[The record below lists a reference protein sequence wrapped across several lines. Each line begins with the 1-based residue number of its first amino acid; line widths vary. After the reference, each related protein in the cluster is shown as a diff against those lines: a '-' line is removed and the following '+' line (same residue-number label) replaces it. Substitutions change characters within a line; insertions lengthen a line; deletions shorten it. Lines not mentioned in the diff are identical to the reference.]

1 MTKVSALEDRRVLV
15 TAAGS
20 GIGLTIARQFS
31 SAGARVMICDIDP
44 TGIGALDDL
53 ETSIC
58 DVSSQ
63 SDVDRLFD
71 QVRALLGG
79 LDILVNNAGIGGPMG
94 PLESLDVPEWQHTIE
109 TNLYGA
115 YYCCRRAIP
124 LLKEAGGGS
133 IVNLASTAGFYG
145 VPNRTPYVA
154 SKWGLIG
161 LTKSLAAELG
171 SAGIRVNAIC
181 PGSVSGDR
189 IDRVISAE
197 SSLRDLPEDAVRTE
211 FVRSNSMRTMIDA
224 EDVAALALFLC
235 SKQGRFISGQ
245 AIGVDGNT
253 ETKW

>member
-1 MTKVSALEDRRVLV
+1 M
-15 TAAGS
+15 
-20 GIGLTIARQFS
+20 
-31 SAGARVMICDIDP
+31 
-44 TGIGALDDL
+44 
-53 ETSIC
+53 
-58 DVSSQ
+58 
-63 SDVDRLFD
+63 
-71 QVRALLGG
+71 
-79 LDILVNNAGIGGPMG
+79 
-94 PLESLDVPEWQHTIE
+94 
-109 TNLYGA
+109 
-115 YYCCRRAIP
+115 
-124 LLKEAGGGS
+124 
-133 IVNLASTAGFYG
+133 
-145 VPNRTPYVA
+145 PNRTPYVA